1 MSDLINIE
9 NKDGQLVV
17 SSREVAKNFGKEHY
31 NVLRDIENL
40 IGGVVNFED
49 TPRSGEDGGT
59 PNFGHTPRRDEDG
72 VAEKSA
78 DPREPKNG
86 AGGQSV
92 ILRSDLE
99 REESSGVTAENSALI
114 SGLFIPS
121 EYRHEQNG
129 QIYREYLLTR
139 DGFSLL
145 VMGFTGAKALEWK
158 LKYIAAFNAMEKK
171 LTNMNNLSPELRLL
185 INLELEQ
192 KQMQSQISQVNRRMD
207 GIKEIV
213 GLSVIGWR
221 EDAKALIVRIAEKWG
236 GRDYIPDVNT
246 AIYKELEGRLSVN
259 LKQRRTNKRRRM
271 AEEGASKTK
280 QERVSYVDI
289 IAEDKKLIE
298 GYMAIVKE
306 MAIKYGL
313 ADEKEA

>member
-17 SSREVAKNFGKEHY
+17 SSREVAKNFGKEHK

-40 IGGVVNFED
+40 TRGMRNFE
-49 TPRSGEDGGT
+49 
-59 PNFGHTPRRDEDG
+59 HTP
-72 VAEKSA
+72 K
-78 DPREPKNG
+78 EPKNG
-86 AGGQSV
+86 DGGQNP
-92 ILRSDLE
+92 ILDSDLE
-99 REESSGVTAENSALI
+99 SGAELKIEPSSERSGVNTPQY
-114 SGLFIPS
+114 FIPS
-121 EYRHEQNG
+121 KYKDASGKSNV
-129 QIYREYLLTR
+129 EYLLTR

-171 LTNMNNLSPELRLL
+171 LTDMNNLSPELRLL

-298 GYMAIVKE
+298 GYMAIIKE

-313 ADEKEA
+313 ADEDEKEA

>member
-40 IGGVVNFED
+40 IGGVVNFEG
-49 TPRSGEDGGT
+49 TPRSGK
-59 PNFGHTPRRDEDG
+59 DG

-78 DPREPKNG
+78 DPKEPKNG
-86 AGGQSV
+86 SGGQNS
-92 ILRSDLE
+92 ILSADLE
-99 REESSGVTAENSALI
+99 SEESGGVKAQNWALT

-121 EYRHEQNG
+121 EYQAG
-129 QIYREYLLTR
+129 TGKSYKEYLLTR

-171 LTNMNNLSPELRLL
+171 LTDMNNLSPELRLL

>member
-17 SSREVAKNFGKEHY
+17 SSREVAKNFGKEHK
-31 NVLRDIENL
+31 NVLRDVENL
-40 IGGVVNFED
+40 IGGVLNFE
-49 TPRSGEDGGT
+49 
-59 PNFGHTPRRDEDG
+59 HTPGE
-72 VAEKSA
+72 
-78 DPREPKNG
+78 
-86 AGGQSV
+86 Q
-92 ILRSDLE
+92 
-99 REESSGVTAENSALI
+99 ENDTV
-114 SGLFIPS
+114 LFIPN
-121 EYRHEQNG
+121 EYQNEQNG
-129 QIYREYLLTR
+129 QTYREYLLTR

-171 LTNMNNLSPELRLL
+171 LTDMNNLSPELRLL

>member
-17 SSREVAKNFGKEHY
+17 SSREVAKNFGKEHK
-31 NVLRDIENL
+31 NVLRDVENL
-40 IGGVVNFED
+40 IGGMLNFEHTPGSGENGGILNFED
-49 TPRSGEDGGT
+49 TPESEKT
-59 PNFGHTPRRDEDG
+59 PLD
-72 VAEKSA
+72 
-78 DPREPKNG
+78 
-86 AGGQSV
+86 AG
-92 ILRSDLE
+92 
-99 REESSGVTAENSALI
+99 SGVNAPQY
-114 SGLFIPS
+114 FIPN
-121 EYRHEQNG
+121 EYQNEQNG
-129 QIYREYLLTR
+129 QTYREYLLTR

-171 LTNMNNLSPELRLL
+171 LTDMNNLSPELRLL